1 MSKKEWGNIT
11 WTLFHSIGES
21 IKEDS
26 FLVVKD
32 TIIDLIKIICSN
44 LPCPECSDHAS
55 KELRRVNI
63 NNINDKE
70 TFKLFLLEFHNRVNT
85 RLQKPQFTL
94 DELNNKYKLAKLNGI
109 LHNFNIVYN
118 APIPNE
124 KMMTHSFHR
133 NSQNNQLNKH
143 LNEILKNCE

>member
-1 MSKKEWGNIT
+1 MDKKVWGNFI
-11 WTLFHSIGES
+11 WYLFHTLAEKINPTKFQEQ
-21 IKEDS
+21 KNNLFE
-26 FLVVKD
+26 VV
-32 TIIDLIKIICSN
+32 KIICSN

-55 KELRRVNI
+55 KELQRVNI

-85 RLQKPQFTL
+85 RLKKQQFTL

-124 KMMTHSFHR
+124 KMMTNSFHR

>member
-1 MSKKEWGNIT
+1 MDKKVWGNSI
-11 WTLFHSIGES
+11 WYLFHTLAEKINATKFQEQ
-21 IKEDS
+21 KNNL
-26 FLVVKD
+26 FAVV
-32 TIIDLIKIICSN
+32 KIICSN
-44 LPCPECSDHAS
+44 LPCPDCSEHAS
-55 KELRRVNI
+55 KELQRVNI

-85 RLQKPQFTL
+85 RLKKQQFTL

-124 KMMTHSFHR
+124 KMMAHSFHR

-143 LNEILKNCE
+143 LNEILINCE

>member
-1 MSKKEWGNIT
+1 MDKKVWGNSI
-11 WTLFHSIGES
+11 WYLFHTLAEKINATKFQEQKNNLFE
-21 IKEDS
+21 I
-26 FLVVKD
+26 V
-32 TIIDLIKIICSN
+32 KIICSN

-124 KMMTHSFHR
+124 KMMAHSFHR
-133 NSQNNQLNKH
+133 NSQNNQLNKR
-143 LNEILKNCE
+143 LNEILKICE

>member
-1 MSKKEWGNIT
+1 MDKKVWGNSI
-11 WTLFHSIGES
+11 WYLFHTLAEKINPTKFQEQ
-21 IKEDS
+21 KNNLFE
-26 FLVVKD
+26 VV
-32 TIIDLIKIICSN
+32 KIICSN
-44 LPCPECSDHAS
+44 LPCPDCSDHAS
-55 KELRRVNI
+55 KELQRVNI

-85 RLQKPQFTL
+85 RLKKQQFTL

-124 KMMTHSFHR
+124 KMMAHSFHR
-133 NSQNNQLNKH
+133 NSQNNQLNKR
-143 LNEILKNCE
+143 LNEILKICE